1 MITDT
6 EAIFAKGAPWP
17 PKDDDTANRLKKYAN
32 NESLFMGEHGEVW
45 KDEIR
50 KLRADKSGDLRLVWN
65 FFKRLSLLWSDL
77 VCSEPPE
84 VSTESDAEAEAI
96 DRIIEDTNFWTVLSD
111 AIIDVSKFGDAV
123 LKIRY
128 DGYGIVENVP
138 PEYWFPVV
146 DSGNVKRVKAHIL
159 AYTIDAREEPGLID
173 VETMVSAENQSFLPE
188 ATIKAWEKEKPI
200 SVGRVQYLKVEI
212 HTVGRIEHRLYRIV
226 DEKIDAQLDLNQ
238 LPEFRGMVAIED
250 TGLDDFCVQLIQNVT
265 STKRYHGMD
274 DYLDIADIIRE
285 LEWRY
290 AQILRIEDKFSD
302 PWMFGPPIEEQDPR
316 DGEYKITGG
325 SKYINLVEGQSPPG
339 MLTWNGELPANFVTI
354 DSLMQRLFEISETC
368 KVVFDASAGG
378 QGLSAQALRIM
389 LTAPLK
395 KANRLQTR
403 ATPTVKRLLRLCSA
417 LEANAGM
424 AGAVKLTDLKITW
437 HDGLPVDEMADAQR
451 DAVLV
456 TGSVRSAQGLMRDRG
471 MPEEKIVEE
480 FGEMMNRV

>member
-1 MITDT
+1 MITDI
-6 EAIFAKGAPWP
+6 EALFAKGAPWP

-50 KLRADKSGDLRLVWN
+50 KLRADKSGDLRLVLN
-65 FFKRLSLLWSDL
+65 FFKRLSLLWADL
-77 VCSEPPE
+77 VCGEAPE
-84 VSTESDAEAEAI
+84 VSAESEAEAEAI
-96 DRIIEDTNFWTVLSD
+96 DRIIEDTDFWTVLSD

-123 LKIRY
+123 FKIRY
-128 DGYGIVENVP
+128 DGYGIIENVP

-146 DSGNVKRVKAHIL
+146 DSGNVKRVKAHVL

-173 VETMVSAENQSFLPE
+173 VDVMVSADNQSFLPE

-200 SVGRVQYLKVEI
+200 SIGRVQYLKVEI
-212 HTVGRIEHRLYRIV
+212 HTVGRIEHRLYRIA

-238 LPEFRGMVAIED
+238 LPEFRGMVTIEE

-339 MLTWNGELPANFVTI
+339 MITWNGELPANFVTI
-354 DSLMQRLFEISETC
+354 ESLMQRLFEISETC
-368 KVVFDASAGG
+368 KVAFDASAGG

-403 ATPTVKRLLRLCSA
+403 ATPTIKRLLRLCSA
-417 LEANAGM
+417 LEVNAGM
-424 AGAVKLTDLKITW
+424 AGAVELTGIKITW
-437 HDGLPVDEMADAQR
+437 HDGLPADEMADAQR

-471 MPEEKIVEE
+471 FSEDQIAEE
-480 FGEMMNRV
+480 FGEMMNRI

>member
-1 MITDT
+1 MITDI
-6 EAIFAKGAPWP
+6 EALFAKGAPWP
-17 PKDDDTANRLKKYAN
+17 PKDDDTANRLKKYAA

-50 KLRADKSGDLRLVWN
+50 KLRADKSGDLRLVLN
-65 FFKRLSLLWSDL
+65 FFKRLSLLWADL
-77 VCSEPPE
+77 VCGEAPE

-146 DSGNVKRVKAHIL
+146 DNGNVKRVKAHIL

-173 VETMVSAENQSFLPE
+173 VDVMVSAENQSFLPE

-200 SVGRVQYLKVEI
+200 SIGRVQYLKVEI
-212 HTVGRIEHRLYRIV
+212 HTVGRIEHRLYRIA

-238 LPEFRGMVAIED
+238 LPEFRGMVTIEE
-250 TGLDDFCVQLIQNVT
+250 TGLDDFCIQLIQNVT

-339 MLTWNGELPANFVTI
+339 MITWNGELPANFVTI
-354 DSLMQRLFEISETC
+354 ESLMQRLFEISETC
-368 KVVFDASAGG
+368 KAAFDASAGG

-403 ATPTVKRLLRLCSA
+403 ATPTIKRLLRLCSA
-417 LEANAGM
+417 LEVNAGM
-424 AGAVKLTDLKITW
+424 AGAVELTDIKITW
-437 HDGLPVDEMADAQR
+437 HDGLPADEMADAQR

-471 MPEEKIVEE
+471 FSEDQIAEE
-480 FGEMMNRV
+480 FGEMMNRI